1 MWKGCL
7 QHVYERTP
15 EITMENLPRHN
26 MMGRRGAIYR
36 LRPSPM
42 QMFTQPSAPDIQ
54 APNQAISASGGVM
67 TP

>member
-1 MWKGCL
+1 MNMFA
-7 QHVYERTP
+7 HVYEPVP
-15 EITMENLPRHN
+15 EITMENYPSQN
-26 MMGRRGAIYR
+26 MCRRGANYR

-54 APNQAISASGGVM
+54 APNQAISASGGVI